1 MKYKK
6 ELKNKKEQKS
16 ARNNIERL
24 YKVRNIV
31 TEIFDN
37 NSLVM
42 SEVKHK

>member
-16 ARNNIERL
+16 AINNIERF

-31 TEIFDN
+31 TEIFNN
-37 NSLVM
+37 NSLIM

>member
-6 ELKNKKEQKS
+6 QLKNKKEQKS

-31 TEIFDN
+31 TKIFNN

-42 SEVKHK
+42 SEVKHQ